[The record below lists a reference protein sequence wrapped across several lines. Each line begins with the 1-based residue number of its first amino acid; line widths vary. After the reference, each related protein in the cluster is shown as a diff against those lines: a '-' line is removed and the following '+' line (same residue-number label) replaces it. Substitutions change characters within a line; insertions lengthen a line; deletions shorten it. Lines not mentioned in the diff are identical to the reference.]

1 MQPPLAEIAGVNLV
15 IPYSSRP
22 DAAIAE
28 LPHEFD
34 TPAAKRRGVTMV
46 AASDGYL
53 AVWIMPNSMTGPG
66 SIDATNPYHTEPLQL
81 LVLCRLTGRWQK
93 LELSTAVTTLTHPPV
108 RIFGDLL
115 VTTTMEW
122 RSERR
127 RSKGPV
133 IEHGR
138 PPLPN
143 EEVPDAPSEF
153 LNRFSHLYIPGKLVL
168 QNLSDDRKL
177 ILNTGQEDSEVV
189 AIRVD
194 GAILYRINDTTYS
207 AEIVGN

>member
-1 MQPPLAEIAGVNLV
+1 
-15 IPYSSRP
+15 
-22 DAAIAE
+22 
-28 LPHEFD
+28 
-34 TPAAKRRGVTMV
+34 
-46 AASDGYL
+46 
-53 AVWIMPNSMTGPG
+53 
-66 SIDATNPYHTEPLQL
+66 
-81 LVLCRLTGRWQK
+81 
-93 LELSTAVTTLTHPPV
+93 
-108 RIFGDLL
+108 
-115 VTTTMEW
+115 MER
-122 RSERR
+122 RSEPR

-168 QNLSDDRKL
+168 QNLRDDRKL
-177 ILNTGQEDSEVV
+177 ILNTGQEDIEVV

-194 GAILYRINDTTYS
+194 GAILYRINDTIYS